1 MARNFGTTISTTRKS
16 RSRVAVF
23 LLLALWAGA
32 VGAAPYQAAGTKR
45 MAERLKKI
53 SAQSDP
59 KNNLYLNDA
68 RAGLLGKEL
77 KEALAMPDS
86 PDKGARV
93 LDLAAKHAL
102 ELLLAGRSWEA
113 IEEFTRLDAFVRT
126 SDVKFGALTRS
137 SLRHYLAIGYLRL
150 AEQENCLTNHNI
162 DSCLMPIGGNGIH
175 RIQRGSRKATEFLT
189 EQLNEFPDDL
199 KARWLLNIA
208 WMTLGQ
214 YPDGVPSQWLVP
226 PKAFESDYPLPRFYD
241 VAGNLGL
248 DLNSLSGGTIVE
260 DFDGDGNLDIMISS
274 LGVHDQLR
282 YFHNN
287 SDGTFADRTEE
298 AGLIGETGGLNIL
311 QTDYNNDGWPD
322 VLILRGAWFGVE
334 GHYPLSLLRNNGN
347 ETFDDVTEEVGLL
360 RFHPTQAATWF
371 DYNNDGWLDLF
382 IGNETTPGDTN
393 RCELFRNNG
402 DGTFTECAAEVGLDA
417 TAFIKAVGS
426 GDYNND
432 GWPDVYVSSRGQ
444 PKMLFRNEGP
454 QSTDKSR
461 QGAWKFTDVAASAGV
476 TEPRYSFPTW
486 FFDYDND
493 GWLDIFVAGFGIRDV
508 GDVAADYLGLDHKA
522 ERARLYHNNRDGTFT
537 DVTKEARL
545 YKVLLGMACNFGDL
559 DNDGYL
565 DFYLGTGDPDLST
578 LIPNRMFRNSE
589 GKFFQDVT
597 TAGGFGHLQKGHGI
611 AFADIDNDGDQDVFA
626 NMGGAYTGD
635 VYRKA
640 LFENPGNTNHWLKL
654 KLIGTKSNRAAIGA
668 RIKVAV
674 ETQRGRRAIYKTVNS
689 GGSFGANPLR
699 QEIGLGDAQSI
710 VSVEISWPTS
720 GSNQIFTSLKKDSCY
735 RISEGDPKAVEFRL
749 KSFKLAGAGANSH
762 LHPEHQHK

>member
-1 MARNFGTTISTTRKS
+1 MDTNFNTTVN
-16 RSRVAVF
+16 RSFYPGRRAAAF
-23 LLLALWAGA
+23 LLVLFLACEA
-32 VGAAPYQAAGTKR
+32 GAAPYQAPGTKR
-45 MAERLKKI
+45 MGERLRKI
-53 SAQSDP
+53 AAQSNP
-59 KNNLYLNDA
+59 GNNLYMNRERAELFGRELNDA
-68 RAGLLGKEL
+68 LG
-77 KEALAMPDS
+77 MPES
-86 PDKGARV
+86 PDKGAKV
-93 LDLAAKHAL
+93 LDLASRHAT
-102 ELLLAGRSWEA
+102 ELLLAGQSREA
-113 IEEFTRLDAFVRT
+113 IEEFTRLDAFIRRSNVT
-126 SDVKFGALTRS
+126 FGSQTRI
-137 SLRHYLAIGYLRL
+137 SLRHYLAIAYLRL
-150 AEQENCLTNHNI
+150 GEQENCLTNHTI
-162 DSCLMPIGGNGIH
+162 DSCLMPIRANGVH
-175 RIQRGSRKATEFLT
+175 KIQRGSRKAAELLL
-189 EQLNEFPDDL
+189 EQLNEYPDDL
-199 KARWLLNIA
+199 KARWLV
-208 WMTLGQ
+208 T
-214 YPDGVPSQWLVP
+214 
-226 PKAFESDYPLPRFYD
+226 PKAFESDYQIPRFYD

-248 DLNSLSGGTIVE
+248 DLNSLSGGTIAE

-274 LGVHDQLR
+274 LGVRDQLR
-282 YFHNN
+282 FFHNN
-287 SDGTFADRTEE
+287 GDGTFTERTEE
-298 AGLIGETGGLNIL
+298 AGLPGETGGLNIM

-322 VLILRGAWFGVE
+322 VLVLRGAWFGVE

-347 ETFDDVTEEVGLL
+347 GTFDDVTEEAGLL

-402 DGTFTECAAEVGLDA
+402 DGTFTECAAQVGLDA
-417 TAFIKAVGS
+417 VAFIKAVAS

-432 GWPDVYVSSRGQ
+432 GWPDLYVSSHGQ

-454 QSTDKSR
+454 QERDKSPK
-461 QGAWKFTDVAASAGV
+461 GAWKFTDVAAQAGV
-476 TEPRYSFPTW
+476 TGPRYSFPTW

-493 GWLDIFVAGFGIRDV
+493 GWLDIFVAGFGIKDV

-537 DVTKEARL
+537 DVTREARL
-545 YKVLLGMACNFGDL
+545 NKILLGMACNFGDL

-654 KLIGTKSNRAAIGA
+654 KLIGTKSNRAAIGE
-668 RIKVAV
+668 RSKVAV

>member
-1 MARNFGTTISTTRKS
+1 
-16 RSRVAVF
+16 
-23 LLLALWAGA
+23 
-32 VGAAPYQAAGTKR
+32 
-45 MAERLKKI
+45 MAERLEKI
-53 SAQSDP
+53 ARESNP
-59 KNNLYLNDA
+59 LNNLYLNRE
-68 RAGLLGKEL
+68 RAEL
-77 KEALAMPDS
+77 FGRQLEQTLALPDS

-93 LDLAAKHAL
+93 LELASKHAT
-102 ELLLAGRSWEA
+102 ELLLAGSSWEA
-113 IEEFTRLDAFVRT
+113 IEEFTRLDAFVRA

-137 SLRHYLAIGYLRL
+137 SLRHNLAIAYLRL
-150 AEQENCLTNHNI
+150 GEQENCLTNHTI
-162 DSCLMPIGGNGIH
+162 DSCLMPIRGEGIH
-175 RIQRGSRKATEFLT
+175 KIQRGSRKASEFLT
-189 EQLNEFPDDL
+189 GQLNEFPDDL

-208 WMTLGQ
+208 SMTLGE
-214 YPDGVPSQWLVP
+214 YPEGVPSQWLVP

-274 LGVHDQLR
+274 LGVRDQMR

-287 SDGTFADRTEE
+287 GEGTFTDRTEE
-298 AGLIGETGGLNIL
+298 AGLIGETGGLNIV

-322 VLILRGAWFGVE
+322 VLVLRGAWFGVE

-347 ETFDDVTEEVGLL
+347 GTFDDVTEEAGLL

-402 DGTFTECAAEVGLDA
+402 NGTFTECAAQVGLDA
-417 TAFIKAVGS
+417 LAFIKAVTS

-432 GWPDVYVSSRGQ
+432 GWPDLYVSSRGQ

-454 QSTDKSR
+454 QSTDKSPM
-461 QGAWKFTDVAASAGV
+461 GAWKFTDVAAQAGV
-476 TEPRYSFPTW
+476 TEPRFSFPTW

-493 GWLDIFVAGFGIRDV
+493 GWLDIFVAGFGIKDV
-508 GDVAADYLGLDHKA
+508 GDVAADYLGLEHKG
-522 ERARLYHNNRDGTFT
+522 ERARLYHNNRDGTFR
-537 DVTKEARL
+537 DVTRDAHL

-565 DFYLGTGDPDLST
+565 DFYLGTGDPDLGT
-578 LIPNRMFRNSE
+578 LIPNRMFRNAE

-611 AFADIDNDGDQDVFA
+611 AFADLDNDGDQDIFA
-626 NMGGAYTGD
+626 NMGGAYAGD

-640 LFENPGNTNHWLKL
+640 LFENPGNSNHWLKV
-654 KLIGTKSNRAAIGA
+654 KLVGVKSNRAAIGA
-668 RIKVAV
+668 RIKVTV
-674 ETQRGRRAIYKTVNS
+674 ETADGTRTIYKTVNS

-699 QEIGLGDAQSI
+699 QEIGLGQAKSI
-710 VSVEISWPTS
+710 SELEIFWPTS
-720 GSNQIFTSLKKDSCY
+720 GTRQTFKKINRDSCY
-735 RISEGDPKAVEFRL
+735 TIREDAAEPVVVKL
-749 KSFKLAGAGANSH
+749 KTFKLAAGTGANAH
-762 LHPEHQHK
+762 AHHEHSKQ